1 MSQESITPMNKTK
14 MTFLFVTF
22 ATVFTVFNCWMH
34 LHQNAYSWSSSVTT
48 SFLFLMLGHF
58 VFLAAFWTLWSLRE
72 KVLIN
77 ELNEAKSSTISLHEN
92 LRATQGL
99 IHEMKTGV
107 QESFSILEMTTS
119 SIVEISSMV
128 TTNSGHASEAN
139 VISQKTREWALQGE
153 KEMKMLGD
161 TMTELLKRSSQV
173 EEIINVIE
181 DISFQTNLLALNAA
195 VEAAR
200 AGEQGRGFAVVAEA
214 VRSLAQKSS
223 VSAKEISNL
232 ISETVQSA
240 KNSSEVAKSSHLT
253 LTEIVQSI
261 KRVSDLNQ
269 EIATASHEQSQG
281 VAQASQA
288 MNSFEKGVQ
297 KTLQNIDHL
306 NEAFEELSQS
316 TYSQK
321 LNAKVEPQAVALP
334 AVKPVSVKA
343 KVAEMPK
350 SNVVH
355 FNAKKHDFSKQEL
368 KKGPK
373 LTAKELIPFDED
385 IDPTRKVGT
394 TEGF

>member
-1 MSQESITPMNKTK
+1 MK
-14 MTFLFVTF
+14 MTFLFVAKGTL
-22 ATVFTVFNCWMH
+22 FTVFNGWML
-34 LHQNAYSWSSSVTT
+34 LHQNSYAWSNAVTT

-58 VFLAAFWTLWSLRE
+58 VFLSVFWTLWSLRE
-72 KVLIN
+72 KDLIKDFN
-77 ELNEAKSSTISLHEN
+77 ELKSKDQLMREN
-92 LRATQGL
+92 LRDTQSL
-99 IHEMKTGV
+99 IHEMKAGV
-107 QESFSILEMTTS
+107 QESFSILETTTS

-139 VISQKTREWALQGE
+139 VISQKTREWALKGE
-153 KEMKMLGD
+153 EEMKILGD
-161 TMTELLKRSSQV
+161 TMIELLKRSSQV
-173 EEIINVIE
+173 EEIITVIE

-223 VSAKEISNL
+223 VSAKEISKL

-240 KNSSEVAKSSHLT
+240 KNSSEVAKSSHVT

-281 VAQASQA
+281 VEQASQS

-297 KTLQNIDHL
+297 KTLENIDHL
-306 NEAFEELSQS
+306 NEAFAELANSTHSQTAAVSKSAPLVSSPIVSQVHGPAKVSLPRTPAKISKVVFLSQ
-316 TYSQK
+316 K
-321 LNAKVEPQAVALP
+321 
-334 AVKPVSVKA
+334 
-343 KVAEMPK
+343 
-350 SNVVH
+350 
-355 FNAKKHDFSKQEL
+355 KQEL
-368 KKGPK
+368 KKQEQKSLPK
-373 LTAKELIPFDED
+373 LSAKELIPFDED

-394 TEGF
+394 TDGF